1 MSNQPR
7 ADQLPTHQ
15 QPADQVNGW
24 EQERSTWPHHETS
37 RFVRAAG
44 IRWHVQRMGQGEPM
58 ILVHGTGAST
68 HSWRRVMPLL
78 ARRYSV
84 IAIDLPGHAFTDPL
98 SPQRTSIVGMSDAL
112 GALLETMD
120 VSPVYGL
127 GHSAGAVVLCQ
138 MALQRHIRPRRIV
151 SVNGAFLPLGGSAS
165 RVFAPVARILGN
177 NASVAR
183 LLAPG
188 AHRARATVK
197 RLIARTGSTLDEEGM
212 ELYERLVCKSRH
224 VAGALRMMGNWSLHA
239 FQESLPRLEVPVTL
253 IVGGNDLMVPPRQAA
268 VVQRAAK
275 HATVRCL
282 PGLGHL
288 AHEENP
294 ALIADEVASV
304 CD

>member
-1 MSNQPR
+1 M
-7 ADQLPTHQ
+7 
-15 QPADQVNGW
+15 
-24 EQERSTWPHHETS
+24 
-37 RFVRAAG
+37 RAAG
-44 IRWHVQRMGQGEPM
+44 IRWHVQAMGQGEPM

-68 HSWRRVMPLL
+68 HSWRGVMPLL

-84 IAIDLPGHAFTDPL
+84 IAIDLPGHAFIDPL
-98 SPQRTSIVGMSDAL
+98 CAERTSIGGMSEAL
-112 GALLETMD
+112 GALLESLN
-120 VSPVYGL
+120 VSPVYGV
-127 GHSAGAVVLCQ
+127 GHSAGAVVLCK
-138 MALQRHIRPRRIV
+138 MALERYIRPRRIV

-165 RVFAPVARILGN
+165 RVFAPVVRMLGN

-183 LLAPG
+183 MLAPG
-188 AHRARATVK
+188 AHRAHTTVR

-212 ELYERLVCKSRH
+212 ELYERLVRKSRH

-239 FQESLPRLEVPVTL
+239 FQESLPKIEVPMTL

-294 ALIADEVASV
+294 ALIADEVATV
-304 CD
+304 CG